1 MSGPKRLLVALLA
14 IFGLVIVGAAAW
26 VASKPFDIFIHFRY

>member
-1 MSGPKRLLVALLA
+1 MRGPKRLLIALLA

-26 VASKPFDIFIHFRY
+26 LASQPLDIFIHFRN